1 MSERVNTAAPE
12 AQAAMNLSQNQLRQ
26 LAQQDLLVGATF
38 AKIVSLLMRSPGHRG
53 ATLADLDWL
62 VVPPLMAGQF
72 AILDGLI
79 DGVATASSAAHLCW
93 PFLPVPIFTAS
104 PHLIIRTKPL
114 PSQV

>member
-1 MSERVNTAAPE
+1 MSERVDTAAPE
-12 AQAAMNLSQNQLRQ
+12 AQAAMNLSQDQLRQ

-79 DGVATASSAAHLCW
+79 DGVALTRACRRGAVGVGLARGRRAAVERSR
-93 PFLPVPIFTAS
+93 FS
-104 PHLIIRTKPL
+104 G
-114 PSQV
+114 